1 MFVVLLQWSCHVSVR
16 RSSSARH
23 PARRSAMPIAW
34 PSCPHCFHPM
44 SLGADAV
51 GFGCSAC
58 RATTLEEG
66 TLTVRW
72 AIRKKLL
79 ASKRTRLTLRIREP
93 EFLFTL
99 TPRIA
104 AYITEGQGAASLNS
118 NPKALV
124 SVRCLQGSVAHPGLH
139 LVSASSG
146 SESEEI
152 HHNFDSNPYCLLPLP
167 VDL

>member
-1 MFVVLLQWSCHVSVR
+1 MCQFVDQ
-16 RSSSARH
+16 AQ
-23 PARRSAMPIAW
+23 PAILRDGPPCR
-34 PSCPHCFHPM
+34 
-44 SLGADAV
+44 SLGRLARTVFTRCHLAV
-51 GFGCSAC
+51 GFECSAC

-99 TPRIA
+99 IPRIA